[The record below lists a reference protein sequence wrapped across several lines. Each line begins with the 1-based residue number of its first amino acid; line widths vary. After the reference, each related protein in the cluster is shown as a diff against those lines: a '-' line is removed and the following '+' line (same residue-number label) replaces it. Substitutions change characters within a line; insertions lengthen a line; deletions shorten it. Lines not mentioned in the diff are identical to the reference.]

1 MVGGD
6 LNAPPDSLDIALFQ
20 MLLPS
25 LRDAWGELHPD
36 EPGYSSNSPDNSL
49 SKGLGMRVKW
59 FASTALLLQML
70 PHAHWHAVSKSKCTG
85 NLTHRALTY
94 GTSCRRACADLQA
107 THRFE

>member
-70 PHAHWHAVSKSKCTG
+70 PHALACSIKEQM
-85 NLTHRALTY
+85 HR
-94 GTSCRRACADLQA
+94 
-107 THRFE
+107 